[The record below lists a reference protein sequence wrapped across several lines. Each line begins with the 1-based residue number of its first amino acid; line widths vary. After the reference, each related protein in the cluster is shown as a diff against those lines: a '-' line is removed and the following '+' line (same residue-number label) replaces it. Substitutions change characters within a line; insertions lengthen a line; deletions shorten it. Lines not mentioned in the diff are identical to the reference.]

1 MIRLMSVVAAFS
13 FVAMSQ
19 LTAAADRAADEAA
32 IHQILKDYE
41 TLWNKHDMSTFGNLF
56 TDDAV
61 WVNVVGQVWHGR
73 ADIQKVH
80 QIVHETNF
88 KNRNMKL
95 DDMTI
100 RFIRPDVAVSIVWWT
115 LDGFEAPDGRHFPK
129 GTNVATVVFA
139 KQDGKWLIASGE
151 NVTVDPLAAKFD
163 PLKQSRSHD

>member
-19 LTAAADRAADEAA
+19 LAAAADRAADEAA

-80 QIVHETNF
+80 QIVHETIF

-100 RFIRPDVAVSIVWWT
+100 RFIRPDVAVSIVW
-115 LDGFEAPDGRHFPK
+115 
-129 GTNVATVVFA
+129 
-139 KQDGKWLIASGE
+139 
-151 NVTVDPLAAKFD
+151 
-163 PLKQSRSHD
+163 